1 MNEEKDV
8 LGEAAVGFLKMIG
21 AFAALGFSIAFGGY
35 VVMFL
40 WNGVIPQTFGLPLLT
55 WGQATGLDV
64 VVSFIVMQKQPNNDN
79 ETILSTFISVLS
91 INLMFM
97 LIGWIVMMFI

>member
-1 MNEEKDV
+1 MNEEKEV
-8 LGEAAVGFLKMIG
+8 LGEAAVAFLKMIG
-21 AFAALGFSIAFGGY
+21 AFLVLGFSIAFGGY

-40 WNGVIPQTFGLPLLT
+40 WNGVIPQTFGLPVLT

-79 ETILSTFISVLS
+79 ETILSKFTRILAT
-91 INLMFM
+91 NLIFM
-97 LIGWIVMMFI
+97 LIGWILMMFI

>member
-21 AFAALGFSIAFGGY
+21 AFAVLGFSIAFGGY

-55 WGQATGLDV
+55 WGASNRIRRGSELYRYA
-64 VVSFIVMQKQPNNDN
+64 
-79 ETILSTFISVLS
+79 ETTQQ
-91 INLMFM
+91 
-97 LIGWIVMMFI
+97 